1 MTFNSAKL
9 TSYILNKFG
18 LVKEQF
24 FKVNEHRVSLLID
37 RGIKEIKSSMFAKHL
52 TAQEIATMILNE
64 DNPKTMDYFFVNLLK
79 VKMDHASVSY
89 SGTLNAS
96 IKSVDNRI
104 SCAFNV
110 LGRQR
115 NFVRGQVY
123 FTIDMHRNQIFP
135 KSRSF
140 RICGRRLLPISVKNP
155 NAGKVKTVKYAHGYT
170 STIVEPSGILQPK
183 HVILY
188 CRNAWERKGEVK
200 PSRAKGNKE
209 EAVSTPDTGESVNTT
224 DVGISVI

>member
-9 TSYILNKFG
+9 SSYILNKFG
-18 LVKEQF
+18 LVKE
-24 FKVNEHRVSLLID
+24 NVSKIYINNISLYISQ
-37 RGIKEIKSSMFAKHL
+37 GIEQIKSSMFARNF
-52 TAQEIATMILNE
+52 TAREIATMILNE
-64 DNPKTMDYFFVNLLK
+64 DNPKTMDYFFMKLLK
-79 VKMDHASVSY
+79 VKINHAAVSY
-89 SGTLNAS
+89 GGVLNITMVS
-96 IKSVDNRI
+96 ENNRI

-123 FTIDMHRNQIFP
+123 FTIDMHENQIFP

-140 RICGRRLLPISVKNP
+140 RICGRRLLPISVKNS

-170 STIVEPSGILQPK
+170 STIVEPPEILQPK

-209 EAVSTPDTGESVNTT
+209 EAVSTPDTGESVNAT